1 MLTGETNTVD
11 WIYRGG
17 TDEGKFGQSMADR
30 QTVIVDRD
38 KAKQGRKRHKA
49 EVQCNIQ
56 GILDSVLLYCSTPRT
71 TRYKTRHKD

>member
-17 TDEGKFGQSMADR
+17 MDEGKFGQSMADGQTDR

-38 KAKQGRKRHKA
+38 KAKQGRERHKE
-49 EVQCNIQ
+49 EVQCNI
-56 GILDSVLLYCSTPRT
+56 
-71 TRYKTRHKD
+71 